1 MFIVSILSG
10 RIWSNTSLIVKSRI
24 CINAAIINL
33 FFLTDIEVLLHLATV
48 IISYHCAVVY
58 SIRCTDACLQTHLD
72 GLKSLQS
79 SACVWMMRNNKHTHK
94 PESLYFNP
102 SIGLLYY
109 GWVGRSDILRQIYH
123 MRGWVCWVVPEKRAG
138 CSSVEV
144 NPRWWRNFINLTYCS
159 WWHRDTEDTKRN
171 RLVMTGTR
179 RERERDVCRCWSSQ
193 QHWNISMKQQLCSEF
208 VHTWLDEAFLFP
220 PPLPRSSS
228 SPMAATPH
236 DPTWNCDTSWWTKTN
251 NNKLTSVSICT
262 WC

>member
-1 MFIVSILSG
+1 MQRLS
-10 RIWSNTSLIVKSRI
+10 TS
-24 CINAAIINL
+24 

-72 GLKSLQS
+72 GLESLQS
-79 SACVWMMRNNKHTHK
+79 SACVWIVRNNKHTHK

-109 GWVGRSDILRQIYH
+109 GWVGRSDILRQIYQ

-179 RERERDVCRCWSSQ
+179 RERERRVSVL
-193 QHWNISMKQQLCSEF
+193 KQPTALKHF
-208 VHTWLDEAFLFP
+208 YEATTLQWIRSYLTGRGFP
-220 PPLPRSSS
+220 VSASSS
-228 SPMAATPH
+228 SQLVQPDGCDPSWPH
-236 DPTWNCDTSWWTKTN
+236 L
-251 NNKLTSVSICT
+251 KLWHLVMDEDKQ
-262 WC
+262 